1 MTEDRVYIFDTTLR
15 DGEQSPGAS
24 LTSDE
29 KLEIA
34 RQLVW
39 LGVDVIEAG
48 FPIASPD
55 DFEAVRRI
63 ARDLKGVVV
72 CGLARAVPEDI
83 DRCWEA
89 IREAENPRIHTFMST
104 SDIHLVHQ
112 FRKSREEAL
121 ETIDA
126 MVRRA
131 KGYCMDVEFSP
142 MDASR
147 TDPEFVYKALE
158 VAIAAGA
165 TTVNVPDTVGYALP
179 GEFAALIR
187 GIKENVPNIDRA
199 IISVHCHN
207 DLGLATANSLAAVAA
222 GARQVECTVN
232 GIGERAGNASLEEVV
247 MALHTRKDQYG
258 VVTGIN
264 TTQIYKTSRMV
275 SSYTGIPVQ
284 PNKAI
289 VGGNAFAHESG
300 IHQDGVLK
308 ERTTYE
314 IIDARSIG
322 LAKSSLVMGKHSGR
336 HALRVRLEELGYRL
350 TPDELN
356 RAFARFKEIADKKKE
371 VSDRDL
377 EAIVADEIRPVH
389 EYFKTRLVQVS
400 CGTGLVPTAT
410 VELEKPDGSVERAV
424 AMGTGPVDAAYKA
437 IDMISRVPVRL
448 MEYTV
453 HGVTGGIDALG
464 EVSLRIQ
471 DDGKSFVGHGA
482 DTDIVVASVKAYV
495 TALNKVMA
503 NRPAAREDGDRGS
516 DAPEG
521 QTVEQPPKR
530 SSRAAFGATAPVG
543 SGLWRQPQ

>member
-1 MTEDRVYIFDTTLR
+1 MEDRVYIFDTTLR

-39 LGVDVIEAG
+39 LGVDIIEAG

-55 DFEAVRRI
+55 DFEAVRRT

-83 DRCWEA
+83 DRAWEA
-89 IREAENPRIHTFMST
+89 IREAETPRIHTFMST

-112 FRKSREEAL
+112 FRKSRDEAL

-147 TDPEFVYKALE
+147 TDPEFVYRALA
-158 VAIAAGA
+158 VAIGAGA

-179 GEFAALIR
+179 GEFAGLIR
-187 GIKENVPNIDRA
+187 GIQENVPNIHQA

-207 DLGLATANSLAAVAA
+207 DLGLSTANSLAAVVA

-247 MALHTRKDQYG
+247 MALHTRKDLYRAT
-258 VVTGIN
+258 TGIN

-308 ERTTYE
+308 ERSTYE
-314 IIDARSIG
+314 IMDARSIG

-336 HALRVRLEELGYRL
+336 HALRVRLEELGYKL
-350 TPDELN
+350 STEELN
-356 RAFARFKEIADKKKE
+356 KAFARFKEIADKKKE

-377 EAIVADEIRPVH
+377 EAIVADEIRPVP
-389 EYFKTRLVQVS
+389 EFFKIQLIQVS

-410 VELEKPDGSVERAV
+410 AELVKPDGTIERAV

-437 IDMISRVPVRL
+437 VDKISRVPVRL

-464 EVSLRIQ
+464 EVTLRIQ

-503 NRPAAREDGDRGS
+503 NRPVVAVGMA
-516 DAPEG
+516 G
-521 QTVEQPPKR
+521 QAEVVAEKPVERPRRK
-530 SSRAAFGATAPVG
+530 SSRAAFGGTAPVG
-543 SGLWRQPQ
+543 SGLWQQS

>member
-1 MTEDRVYIFDTTLR
+1 MEDHVYIFDTTLR

-24 LTSDE
+24 LTSEE

-39 LGVDVIEAG
+39 LGVDIIEAG

-63 ARDLKGVVV
+63 ARSVKGIVV

-83 DRCWEA
+83 DRAWEA
-89 IREAENPRIHTFMST
+89 IREAEAPRLHTFMST

-112 FRKSREEAL
+112 FKKSREEAL
-121 ETIDA
+121 ADIEA

-147 TDPEFVYKALE
+147 TDPDFVYKALE
-158 VAIAAGA
+158 VAIRAGA
-165 TTVNVPDTVGYALP
+165 TTVNVPDTVGYATP
-179 GEFAALIR
+179 EEFAALIR
-187 GIKENVPNIDRA
+187 GIRENVPNIDRA

-207 DLGLATANSLAAVAA
+207 DLGLATANSLAAIAA
-222 GARQVECTVN
+222 GARQVECTIN

-247 MALHTRKDQYG
+247 MALHTRKDIYK
-258 VVTGIN
+258 VSTRIN
-264 TTQIYKTSRMV
+264 TTQIAKTSRMV

-289 VGGNAFAHESG
+289 VGANAFAHESG

-314 IIDARSIG
+314 IMDATSIG
-322 LAKSSLVMGKHSGR
+322 LKSELVMGKHSGR
-336 HALRVRLEELGYRL
+336 HALRVRLEELGYKL
-350 TPDELN
+350 STEELN

-377 EAIVADEIRPVH
+377 EAIVADEIQPVQ
-389 EYFKTRLVQVS
+389 EFYKLALAQVS
-400 CGTGLVPTAT
+400 CGNGLVPTAT
-410 VELEKPDGSVERAV
+410 VELVKPDGSTARTV

-437 IDMISRVPVRL
+437 IDQITKLPVRL
-448 MEYTV
+448 LEYTV
-453 HGVTGGIDALG
+453 HAVTGGIDALG
-464 EVSLRIQ
+464 EVTVRIQ
-471 DDGKSFVGHGA
+471 DDGKTFVGHGA
-482 DTDIVVASVKAYV
+482 DMDIVVASVKAYL
-495 TALNKVMA
+495 TALNKVVA
-503 NRPAAREDGDRGS
+503 NRPLAPSADG
-516 DAPEG
+516 ANK
-521 QTVEQPPKR
+521 VEQAAP
-530 SSRAAFGATAPVG
+530 SLSLTGSASRRGTSFGPTSPLG
-543 SGLWRQPQ
+543 SALWNKE

>member
-1 MTEDRVYIFDTTLR
+1 MADRVYIFDTTLR

-89 IREAENPRIHTFMST
+89 VREAETPRIHTFIST
-104 SDIHLVHQ
+104 SDIHLIHQ

-121 ETIDA
+121 ADIDA

-147 TDPEFVYKALE
+147 TDPEFVFKALG

-165 TTVNVPDTVGYALP
+165 TTVNIPDTVGYSMP
-179 GEFAALIR
+179 GEFADLIK
-187 GIKENVPNIDRA
+187 GIIAKVPNIHDA

-207 DLGLATANSLAAVAA
+207 DLGLATANTLAAVSV
-222 GARQVECTVN
+222 GARQVECTIN

-247 MALHTRKDQYG
+247 MSLNTRKDLYG
-258 VVTGIN
+258 VDCRVN
-264 TTQIYKTSRMV
+264 TSQIYKTSRMV
-275 SSYTGIPVQ
+275 SNYTGISVQ

-289 VGGNAFAHESG
+289 VGSNAFAHESG

-308 ERTTYE
+308 ERSTYE
-314 IIDARSIG
+314 IMDPGSVGI
-322 LAKSSLVMGKHSGR
+322 KSSLVMGKHSGR
-336 HALRVRLEELGYRL
+336 HALRVRLEELGYKL
-350 TPDELN
+350 TGEDLN
-356 RAFARFKEIADKKKE
+356 RAFVRFKEIADKKKE

-377 EAIVADEIRPVH
+377 EAIVADEIQPVH
-389 EYFKTRLVQVS
+389 EFFQLKLVQVS
-400 CGTGLVPTAT
+400 CGNSLVPTAT
-410 VELEKPDGSVERAV
+410 VELIRPDGTQARAV
-424 AMGTGPVDAAYKA
+424 ALGTGPVDAAYKA
-437 IDMISRVPVRL
+437 IDTISKVPNRL
-448 MEYTV
+448 LEYTV
-453 HGVTGGIDALG
+453 HAVTGGIDALG
-464 EVSLRIQ
+464 EVTIRIQ
-471 DDGKSFVGHGA
+471 EDGKTYVGHGA
-482 DTDIVVASVKAYV
+482 DMDIVVASVKAYL

-503 NRPAAREDGDRGS
+503 NRPPMAVDGS
-516 DAPEG
+516 DQSAAPTG
-521 QTVEQPPKR
+521 KKATDTPN
-530 SSRAAFGATAPVG
+530 FGSTSPLG
-543 SGLWRQPQ
+543 KGLWK

>member
-1 MTEDRVYIFDTTLR
+1 MEDHVYIFDTTLR

-34 RQLVW
+34 RQLAW
-39 LGVDVIEAG
+39 LGVDIIEAG

-63 ARDLKGVVV
+63 ARDLRGVVV

-89 IREAENPRIHTFMST
+89 VREAESPRIHTFMST

-158 VAIAAGA
+158 VAIDAGA

-179 GEFAALIR
+179 DEFAGLIR
-187 GIKENVPNIDRA
+187 GIYQNVPNIDRA
-199 IISVHCHN
+199 VVSVHCHN
-207 DLGLATANSLAAVAA
+207 DLGLATANSLAAVLA
-222 GARQVECTVN
+222 GARQIECTIN

-247 MALHTRKDQYG
+247 MALHTRKDLYKVG
-258 VVTGIN
+258 TRIN

-275 SSYTGIPVQ
+275 SSYTGITVQ

-289 VGGNAFAHESG
+289 VGSNAFAHESG

-308 ERTTYE
+308 ERRTYE
-314 IIDARSIG
+314 IMDAQSIG

-336 HALRVRLEELGYRL
+336 HALRVRLEELGYKL
-350 TPDELN
+350 TPEELN
-356 RAFARFKEIADKKKE
+356 KAFARFKEVADKKKE

-377 EAIVADEIRPVH
+377 EAIVADEIKPVP
-389 EYFKTRLVQVS
+389 EFFKVRLVQVS
-400 CGTGLVPTAT
+400 CGNGLVPTAT
-410 VELEKPDGSVERAV
+410 AELSKPDGKVERAV
-424 AMGTGPVDAAYKA
+424 ALGSGPVDAAYKA
-437 IDMISRVPVRL
+437 IDMITKLPVRL
-448 MEYTV
+448 LEYTV

-464 EVSLRIQ
+464 EVTLRIQ
-471 DDGKSFVGHGA
+471 DDGKTFVGHGA

-495 TALNKVMA
+495 TALNKVVA
-503 NRPAAREDGDRGS
+503 NRPALAGDG
-516 DAPEG
+516 AAEG
-521 QTVEQPPKR
+521 AAGGQPEQPRRSR
-530 SSRAAFGATAPVG
+530 SSKTPGFGATPPVG
-543 SGLWRQPQ
+543 SALWKQS

>member
-1 MTEDRVYIFDTTLR
+1 MEDRVYIFDTTLR

-34 RQLVW
+34 RQLVR
-39 LGVDVIEAG
+39 LGVDIIEAG

-63 ARDLKGVVV
+63 ARDLRGVVV

-83 DRCWEA
+83 DRAWEA
-89 IREAENPRIHTFMST
+89 IKEAETPRLHTFMST

-112 FRKSREEAL
+112 FKVSRESAL
-121 ETIDA
+121 ESIHA

-142 MDASR
+142 MDATR
-147 TDPEFVYKALE
+147 TDPDFVFKALE

-165 TTVNVPDTVGYALP
+165 TTVNVADTVGYTTP
-179 GEFAALIR
+179 DEFAGLIR
-187 GIKENVPNIDRA
+187 GIFANVPNIHNA

-207 DLGLATANSLAAVAA
+207 DLGMATSNSLAAVLA
-222 GARQVECTVN
+222 GARQVECTIN

-247 MALHTRKDQYG
+247 MAIHTRKDVYRLS
-258 VVTGIN
+258 TGIN
-264 TTQIYKTSRMV
+264 TGQIYKTSRMV
-275 SSYTGIPVQ
+275 SNYTGVPVQ
-284 PNKAI
+284 PNKAV
-289 VGGNAFAHESG
+289 VGANAFAHESG

-308 ERTTYE
+308 ERSTYE
-314 IIDARSIG
+314 IMDARSIG
-322 LAKSSLVMGKHSGR
+322 LANNSLVMGKHSGR
-336 HALRVRLEELGYRL
+336 HALRVRLQELGYTL
-350 TPDELN
+350 AGEDLN

-377 EAIVADEIRPVH
+377 EAIVENEIQPVDEIYKV
-389 EYFKTRLVQVS
+389 KLVQVS

-410 VELEKPDGSVERAV
+410 VEMEKPDGGLERAV
-424 AMGTGPVDAAYKA
+424 AIGTGPVDAAYKA
-437 IDMISRVPVRL
+437 IDMIVKVPNRL
-448 MEYTV
+448 LEYTV

-464 EVSLRIQ
+464 EVTLRIQ
-471 DDGKSFVGHGA
+471 EDGKTFLGHGA

-495 TALNKVMA
+495 TALNKLVA
-503 NRPAAREDGDRGS
+503 SGPAQAAEVS
-516 DAPEG
+516 A
-521 QTVEQPPKR
+521 Q
-530 SSRAAFGATAPVG
+530 RAAVVATAKGASAPSFSG
-543 SGLWRQPQ
+543 TAPLGHGLWKQ